1 MADDVMTGGDSG
13 WRLAWRMARR
23 EIRGSVAR
31 FRVFLGALM
40 LGVAAIGTVGS
51 VAEAMKQVYPN
62 LHKISIDFAV
72 MEKAEGVVML
82 EGEPLEGAVV
92 LFQPSEGGKP
102 ATGLTDAAGKFVLT
116 THEQG
121 DGAQVGVNKVSVT
134 KELPSANAANV
145 EEGEITDVELGTPAR
160 YASPDLSGLT
170 VTVESGLAP
179 VTLELTWEP

>member
-1 MADDVMTGGDSG
+1 MRCGKSSLAGMAAVVAVAV
-13 WRLAWRMARR
+13 LAVGC
-23 EIRGSVAR
+23 GSDGPQLAPV
-31 FRVFLGALM
+31 
-40 LGVAAIGTVGS
+40 
-51 VAEAMKQVYPN
+51 
-62 LHKISIDFAV
+62 
-72 MEKAEGVVML
+72 EGVVML

-102 ATGLTDAAGKFVLT
+102 ATGLTDAAGKFVLS